1 MPVGTD
7 GDYFSQPGNLF
18 RLIAPAQRKA
28 LFENTARS
36 APRPG
41 KSRFATY
48 AIVGKGVGDALGIPV
63 TDIPKS

>member
-1 MPVGTD
+1 M
-7 GDYFSQPGNLF
+7 
-18 RLIAPAQRKA
+18 APAQRKA

-41 KSRFATY
+41 KSRFASIRHCMAADPGY
-48 AIVGKGVGDALGIPV
+48 GKGVGNALGIPV